1 MMEQILASL
10 PSAIW
15 QFVMAA
21 LIIELTPGPN
31 MTYLAIVSV
40 SNGWRA
46 GFATVLGVA
55 LGLTVVG
62 IIAAFGVA
70 ALVQSSDLL
79 YEALRWAGV
88 IYLLWLAYEGW
99 HGEEFDTGPPGDARN
114 FMRGL
119 VTNLLNPKAAVFY
132 VAVLPSFIDA
142 DKPVLAQTLVL
153 SAVYVAIATV
163 IHASIVLLGGSLEP
177 LLTNPAR
184 ETLIRRVLSVF
195 LGLVAIWFAWSTAR

>member
-1 MMEQILASL
+1 MGQVFANL

-15 QFVMAA
+15 QFAFAA

-55 LGLTVVG
+55 LGLTIVG
-62 IIAAFGVA
+62 IVAAFGVA
-70 ALVQSSDLL
+70 ALIQSSDAL
-79 YEALRWAGV
+79 YATLRWAGV
-88 IYLLWLAYEGW
+88 VYLLWLAYEGW
-99 HGEEFDTGPPGDARN
+99 RGGEAGSGPPDDARN
-114 FMRGL
+114 FKRGL

-132 VAVLPSFIDA
+132 VAVLPNFIDPG
-142 DKPVLAQTLVL
+142 KPVLSQTLIL
-153 SAVYVAIATV
+153 SAVYVAIATAV
-163 IHASIVLLGGSLEP
+163 HGSIVLLGGSLAP

-184 ETLIRRVLSVF
+184 ETVVRRTLS
-195 LGLVAIWFAWSTAR
+195 LLLALVAGWFAWSTAR